1 MKNTTRLAAL
11 LSASATILC
20 SPALARTWVEVGTEY
35 EQYFDETDQG
45 ATYNYER
52 LNAYTPYVRFSHSP
66 TNNEWNI
73 WGRAFKK
80 YYTNKELFPNGEV
93 NAQVDRL
100 ELHYTQMNRKGA
112 WRFRPG
118 VGVRYNGYD
127 IDRYETEY
135 RLYPQFDYFFNSNS
149 QAFLSGHWYIGDSK
163 GIRMGDT
170 QPQNYTDWGYE
181 AEFGWLYRFA
191 NGSSI
196 KPHFYTE
203 YDSYENNFDIDYW
216 QFRLVYS
223 QKIGRATI
231 NPFIRYGLGRDI
243 TDRSHSDP
251 ERWGLKRD
259 NNYSRAGVFG
269 NVGISGKWNLIYETY
284 YQVEDQHGT
293 WGEEL
298 PDRDKFFAKFG
309 IQRIF

>member
-1 MKNTTRLAAL
+1 MKNSTRLAAI
-11 LSASATILC
+11 LSTSATMLC
-20 SPALARTWVEVGTEY
+20 TPVLARTWVEVGTEY
-35 EQYFDETDQG
+35 EHYFDEISKG

-66 TNNEWNI
+66 TSNEWNI

-80 YYTNKELFPNGEV
+80 FYTNEDLFPNGEV

-100 ELHYTQMNRKGA
+100 ELHYTQMKRKGS

-118 VGVRYNGYD
+118 IGVRYNGYD
-127 IDRYETEY
+127 IDRYEIEY
-135 RLYPQFDYFFNSNS
+135 RLYPQFDYFFDSNS
-149 QAFLSGHWYIGDSK
+149 QAFFSGHWYIGDAK
-163 GIRMGDT
+163 GIRMSDT
-170 QPQNYTDWGYE
+170 QSQRYTDWGYE

-196 KPHFYTE
+196 KPHLYTE
-203 YDSYENNFDIDYW
+203 YDSYENNFDINYW
-216 QFRLVYS
+216 QLRLIYS
-223 QKIGRATI
+223 QKIGRITI

-251 ERWGLKRD
+251 DRWGLKRD

-269 NVGISGKWNLIYETY
+269 NIGISGKWNLIYETY
-284 YQVEDQHGT
+284 YQIEDQYGT
-293 WGEEL
+293 WGEKY

>member
-1 MKNTTRLAAL
+1 MKNSTRLAAI
-11 LSASATILC
+11 LSTSATMLC
-20 SPALARTWVEVGTEY
+20 TPVLARTWVEVGTEY
-35 EQYFDETDQG
+35 EHYFDEISKG

-66 TNNEWNI
+66 TSNEWNI

-80 YYTNKELFPNGEV
+80 FYTNEDLFPNGEV
-93 NAQVDRL
+93 NAQVARL
-100 ELHYTQMNRKGA
+100 ELHYTQMKRKGS

-118 VGVRYNGYD
+118 IGVRYNGYD
-127 IDRYETEY
+127 IDRYEIEY
-135 RLYPQFDYFFNSNS
+135 RLYPQFDYFFDSNS
-149 QAFLSGHWYIGDSK
+149 QAFFSGHWYIGDAK
-163 GIRMGDT
+163 GIRMSDT
-170 QPQNYTDWGYE
+170 QSQRYTDWGYE

-196 KPHFYTE
+196 KPHLYTE
-203 YDSYENNFDIDYW
+203 YDSYENNFDINYW
-216 QFRLVYS
+216 QLRLIYS
-223 QKIGRATI
+223 QKIGRITI

-243 TDRSHSDP
+243 TDRSHNDP
-251 ERWGLKRD
+251 DRWGLKRD

-269 NVGISGKWNLIYETY
+269 NIGISGKWNLIYETY
-284 YQVEDQHGT
+284 YQIEDQYGT
-293 WGEEL
+293 WGEKY